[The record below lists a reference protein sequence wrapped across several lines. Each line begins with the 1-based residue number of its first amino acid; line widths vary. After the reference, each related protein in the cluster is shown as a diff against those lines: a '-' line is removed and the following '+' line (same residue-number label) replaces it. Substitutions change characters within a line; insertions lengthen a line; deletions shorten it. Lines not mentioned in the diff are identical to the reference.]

1 MSNYDKLIDVTVGI
15 TSDKLEKAIKES
27 AAKVRASA
35 KDADE
40 PWQKS
45 VVLILAISLER
56 DGVKGLQNAEKC
68 LKNLL
73 HGKTANLGDL
83 PLLARSE
90 ALEMMQKVEAQDRSE
105 AAAYVSI
112 AGDIVSAIISA
123 SLKGLVI

>member
-1 MSNYDKLIDVTVGI
+1 MSNYEKLIDITVNI
-15 TSDKLEKAIKES
+15 TSDKLEKVIKES
-27 AAKVRASA
+27 AAKVRESA

-40 PWQKS
+40 PWQRS
-45 VVLILAISLER
+45 VVLILAITLER
-56 DGVKGLQNAEKC
+56 EGIKGLEKAEKC

-73 HGKTANLGDL
+73 HGKTANLSDL

-90 ALEMMQKVEAQDRSE
+90 ALEMMQKVEASERSE

-112 AGDIVSAIISA
+112 AGNIVSGILSA

>member
-1 MSNYDKLIDVTVGI
+1 MSNYDKLIDVTIGI

-45 VVLILAISLER
+45 VILILAISLER
-56 DGVKGLQNAEKC
+56 EGIKGLQNAEKC

-73 HGKTANLGDL
+73 HGKTANLSDL

-90 ALEMMQKVEAQDRSE
+90 ALEMMQKVEARDRSE

>member
-1 MSNYDKLIDVTVGI
+1 MSNYDKLIDITVNI
-15 TSDKLEKAIKES
+15 TSDKLEKVIKES

-45 VVLILAISLER
+45 IALILAIALER
-56 DGVKGLQNAEKC
+56 EGIKGLQKAEKC

-90 ALEMMQKVEAQDRSE
+90 ALEMMQKTEAKERSE

-112 AGDIVSAIISA
+112 AGDIISGIISA